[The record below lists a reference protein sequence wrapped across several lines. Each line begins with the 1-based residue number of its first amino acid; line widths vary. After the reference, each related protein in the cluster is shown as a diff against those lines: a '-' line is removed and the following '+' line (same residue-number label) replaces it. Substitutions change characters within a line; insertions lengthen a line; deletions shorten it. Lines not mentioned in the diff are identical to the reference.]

1 MRNNVSS
8 ISIKKL
14 REVIMTEI
22 VEQNDVLTDDLL
34 VEAMESYEQVE
45 SAVDRIIEYL
55 QVVKEIG
62 L

>member
-8 ISIKKL
+8 ISKKKL

-55 QVVKEIG
+55 EIVKEIG

>member
-8 ISIKKL
+8 ISKKKL

-45 SAVDRIIEYL
+45 SAIDRIIEYL

>member
-8 ISIKKL
+8 INKKKL
-14 REVIMTEI
+14 REVIVTEI

>member
-8 ISIKKL
+8 ISKKKL
-14 REVIMTEI
+14 REVIITEI

>member
-1 MRNNVSS
+1 MINNVSS
-8 ISIKKL
+8 ISKKKL

>member
-8 ISIKKL
+8 ISKKKL
-14 REVIMTEI
+14 REVIVTEI

>member
-8 ISIKKL
+8 ISKKKL

>member
-8 ISIKKL
+8 ISKKKL

-45 SAVDRIIEYL
+45 SAADRIIEYL

>member
-8 ISIKKL
+8 ISKKKL

-22 VEQNDVLTDDLL
+22 IEQNDVLTDDLL

-45 SAVDRIIEYL
+45 SAIDRIIEYL

>member
-8 ISIKKL
+8 ISKKKL

-45 SAVDRIIEYL
+45 SAIDQIIEYL

>member
-1 MRNNVSS
+1 MKNNVSS
-8 ISIKKL
+8 ISKKKL
-14 REVIMTEI
+14 REVIVTEI

>member
-8 ISIKKL
+8 ISKKKL

-22 VEQNDVLTDDLL
+22 VEQNDGLTDDLL